1 MKKIILLTV
10 AVAMFIALP
19 LGSVFAYEAA
29 TGPLG
34 VLYWDSTK
42 SYNGYTLYSPC
53 LSGDTKSYLID
64 MEGFIVHEWQCD
76 YQAGLHDYM
85 LPNGNILRGG
95 VVERDVAKGGTGCPI
110 HFGGTSGIVQ
120 ELDWNANVVW
130 EHKNS
135 SPTSTQHHTFHR
147 LPNGNTFILVWEYH
161 SVQEALDK
169 GRDAGTLYGPEA
181 PDQNGIWPD
190 MVEEI
195 DPQGNKVWEWHS
207 FDHTGANDSTKL
219 DINYYLPLPIP
230 AVGRQSY
237 MGNADWTHFNTVGYL
252 PADDLMIVNSRN
264 IGEFYLINHDTTTE
278 EAAGP
283 AGDILYRW
291 GNPSA
296 YGQGERPSFLN
307 DGDQQL
313 FGPHCALPI
322 EQGCPGYGNIL
333 VLDNGW
339 QRPEGNRSRSVEVE
353 PNLTDWL
360 DPAQF
365 IWAYNTRKPT
375 SFYSAYQC
383 ANQRLPN
390 GNTHITST
398 GEGHLIEVTYGDPTA
413 SPVVRPE
420 IVWDFINPMFG
431 GVAIC
436 QFEDKET
443 RRNMVHRS
451 HRYGPDFPGLAG
463 RDLSQRWPFNP
474 ACPSG
479 PALGYE
485 PAAAVPITGWGIP
498 PGTTSEAGAGEAA
511 GGEGGGY

>member
-1 MKKIILLTV
+1 MKKVILLTV

-19 LGSVFAYEAA
+19 LGSVFAYEAT

-42 SYNGYTLYSPC
+42 SYNGYTLFSPMSAC
-53 LSGDTKSYLID
+53 KTAYLMD

-76 YQAGLHDYM
+76 YTPGLHDV
-85 LPNGNILRGG
+85 LLENGNILRGG
-95 VVERDVAKGGTGCPI
+95 AVDRAVTGCPI

-120 ELDWNANVVW
+120 EIDWDGNVVW
-130 EHKNS
+130 EYQNS
-135 SPTSTQHHTFHR
+135 DADSTQHHTFHR

-161 SVQEALDK
+161 SYEEAIAA
-169 GRDAGTLYGPEA
+169 GRTENLYGPEK

-190 MVEEI
+190 MVEEVNAAG
-195 DPQGNKVWEWHS
+195 QVVWKWHVW
-207 FDHTGANDSTKL
+207 DHVGANDPAKF
-219 DINYYLPLPIP
+219 DINYALPLPIP
-230 AVGRQSY
+230 AVGFQSY

-264 IGEFYLINHDTTTE
+264 IGEWYLIDHNTTTA

-296 YGQGERPSFLN
+296 YGQGARPSFVN
-307 DGDQQL
+307 DGVQEL

-322 EQGCPGYGNIL
+322 DADCPGYGNIL
-333 VLDNGW
+333 VFDNGW
-339 QRPEGNRSRSVEVE
+339 QRPEGNRSRSVEVD
-353 PNLTDWL
+353 PTTDPL
-360 DPAQF
+360 LSQF
-365 IWAYNTRKPT
+365 VWAYQTNKPT
-375 SFYSAYQC
+375 SFYTAYQGAC
-383 ANQRLPN
+383 QRLPN

-398 GEGHLIEVTYGDPTA
+398 GEGHIFEVTYGDSTA
-413 SPVVRPE
+413 TPAVKPE
-420 IVWDFINPMFG
+420 IVWDFINPVFS
-431 GVAIC
+431 GVPVC
-436 QFEDKET
+436 QFKDDT
-443 RRNMVHRS
+443 TTGRNMVHRS

-485 PAAAVPITGWGIP
+485 PAASVPITGWGIP
-498 PGTTSEAGAGEAA
+498 PGTTSEAGGAGEA
-511 GGEGGGY
+511 GEGGGGGY